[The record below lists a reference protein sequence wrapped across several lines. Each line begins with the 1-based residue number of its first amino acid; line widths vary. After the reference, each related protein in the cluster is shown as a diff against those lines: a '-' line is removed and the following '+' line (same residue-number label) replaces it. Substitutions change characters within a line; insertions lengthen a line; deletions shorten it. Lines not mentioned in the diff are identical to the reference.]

1 MGKKV
6 FIDGESGTT
15 GLQVRQRLAHH
26 PHVQLVSIDP
36 EKRRDPEEKRRLM
49 AEVDLTILC
58 LPDGAAQETA
68 ALAVE
73 GQTRLLDASTAHRV
87 APGWVFGLPELTPDQ
102 RSQIATAPRVTN
114 PGCYSTGAILLL
126 RPLVDAG
133 LLAQDQIYAINA
145 VSGYSG
151 GGRQLI
157 ERYESDATP
166 NPIFAAYGLEMAHK
180 HLPEI
185 QTHSRLTRTPIFVP
199 SVGNYHQGMLVFIP
213 LPQSSASGQQLQA
226 ALDRAYQDQRFVTV
240 HPLGEIDGASAPFL
254 TPHGLEGTNQIHL
267 YVFASAN
274 GERSVLVAKLDNLG
288 KGASGAAVQNLNLML
303 GFEEGIGVDL
313 EPQT

>member
-1 MGKKV
+1 MRKV

-26 PHVQLVSIDP
+26 PQVQIISIDP
-36 EKRRDPEEKRRLM
+36 EKRRDLEEKRRLM

-73 GQTRLLDASTAHRV
+73 GQTRLLDASTAHRI
-87 APGWVFGLPELTPDQ
+87 APDWVFGLPELTPDQ
-102 RSQIATAPRVTN
+102 GAQIAAASRVSN

-126 RPLVDAG
+126 RPLVDTG
-133 LLAQDQIYAINA
+133 VLPPDQTYSINA

-151 GGRQLI
+151 GGKKLI
-157 ERYESDATP
+157 ERYESDPTP

-213 LPQSSASGQQLQA
+213 IAQPSVPSQQLHATLEQA
-226 ALDRAYQDQRFVTV
+226 YRGRSFVTV
-240 HPLGEIDGASAPFL
+240 HPLGELEAVTAPFL
-254 TPHGLEGTNQIHL
+254 TPHGLEGTNEIHL
-267 YVFASAN
+267 YVFGSSD

-313 EPQT
+313 HPKA